1 MPPKYTIPTF
11 AKAQLALLKQEED
24 CEISDSTALIA
35 VHSPTAL
42 HRAGLAITNLVINS
56 QRTGLGGKTVL
67 ELGPDAA
74 TGGELGEHGLRTG
87 DVVLVAGQP
96 GGSAKKR
103 EVKELEEKGISG
115 VVTRVGKE
123 AIWVAIGDEKEDVP
137 PGRVWIVKV
146 ADDVT
151 YRR

>member
-11 AKAQLALLKQEED
+11 AKTQLALLKREQD
-24 CEISDSTALIA
+24 SEISDSTSLIA
-35 VHSPTAL
+35 AHSPAAL
-42 HRAGLAITNLVINS
+42 HRAGLAVTNLVINS

-74 TGGELGEHGLRTG
+74 TGGELGEHGVRTG

-103 EVKELEEKGISG
+103 EVRELEEKGARG
-115 VVTRVGKE
+115 VVTRVGKG
-123 AIWVAIGDEKEDVP
+123 AVWVAVEEGKEDAP
-137 PGRVWIVKV
+137 PGRVWVVKV